1 MRMGARSND
10 GITALKYGEF
20 IRQMPAG
27 TAQLSRRRSLLE
39 RMHLDWFL
47 LAILLLL
54 TTFGL
59 IVLYSASDHS
69 IGTVYRQG
77 RFFLISYALMLF
89 IAQLDLERVKRFAPL
104 AYMGG
109 FFLLLLVPVFGAHA
123 KGATRWLNI
132 GGFQFQPS
140 EIMKL
145 AGPMAVAWYL
155 ASRALPPRFRHIMVA
170 LAIIF
175 VPALVVAKQP
185 DLGTAILIAAAG
197 AFVLVLAGLSW
208 RYIATAIAV
217 AAAAAYPLWEYVL
230 HDYQRKRI
238 LTLLDP
244 EEDKL
249 GAGWNII
256 QSKTA
261 IGSGGFLGK
270 GWLLGTQSHLDFL
283 PEGHTDFIIAV
294 LSEEWGLR
302 GVLFLLLLY
311 MALIARGM
319 WIAAHAQHCFAR
331 LLAGSVVL
339 TFFVYVFVNMGMVSG
354 LLPVVGVPLPLI
366 SQGGTALVVL
376 FAGFGLL
383 MAIASER
390 RIVSQ

>member
-1 MRMGARSND
+1 MNYGDFVRS
-10 GITALKYGEF
+10 
-20 IRQMPAG
+20 MPAG
-27 TAQLSRRRSLLE
+27 TAELSRRRGLLE
-39 RMHLDWFL
+39 RMHIDWL
-47 LAILLLL
+47 MLAILLAL
-54 TTFGL
+54 TAFGL
-59 IVLYSASDHS
+59 IVLYSASDRS
-69 IGTVYRQG
+69 IATVYKQG
-77 RFFLISYALMLF
+77 RFFLIAYALMFF
-89 IAQLDLERVKRFAPL
+89 IAQLDLERVKRFAIWVYL
-104 AYMGG
+104 GG
-109 FFLLLLVPVFGAHA
+109 LVLLMLVPIIGSHA

-145 AGPMAVAWYL
+145 AAPMAVAWYL
-155 ASRALPPRFRHIMVA
+155 SSRVLPPRFKYIAVG

-175 VPALVVAKQP
+175 IPALLVAKQP

-197 AFVLVLAGLSW
+197 AFVLLLAGLSW
-208 RYIATAIAV
+208 RYIATA
-217 AAAAAYPLWEYVL
+217 AAIVGAAAYPLWEYVL

-244 EEDKL
+244 EQDKL

-261 IGSGGFLGK
+261 IGSGGFYGK
-270 GWLLGTQSHLDFL
+270 GWLHGTQSHLDFL

-302 GVLFLLLLY
+302 GVLFLLTLY
-311 MALIARGM
+311 LALIARGM
-319 WIAAHAQHCFAR
+319 WIAVHAQHCFAR
-331 LLAGSVVL
+331 LLAGSMVL

-354 LLPVVGVPLPLI
+354 LLPIVGVPLPLI
-366 SQGGTALVVL
+366 SQGGTALVIL

-390 RIVSQ
+390 RIVAQ

>member
-1 MRMGARSND
+1 M
-10 GITALKYGEF
+10 KYREYV
-20 IRQMPAG
+20 RQMPAG
-27 TAQLSRRRSLLE
+27 TNQLSRQTTWLQRFHIDWLL
-39 RMHLDWFL
+39 LVFL
-47 LAILLLL
+47 LAL
-54 TTFGL
+54 TAFGL

-69 IGTVYRQG
+69 IATVFRQG
-77 RFFLISYALMLF
+77 RFFLIAYTLMLV
-89 IAQLDLERVKRFAPL
+89 IAQFDLERIKRFAPW
-104 AYMGG
+104 AYVGG
-109 FFLLLLVPVFGAHA
+109 FGLLILVPLLGVSA
-123 KGATRWLNI
+123 KGAKRWLSI

-140 EIMKL
+140 EVMKL
-145 AGPMAVAWYL
+145 AAPMAVAWYL
-155 ASRALPPRFRHIMVA
+155 AARILPPRLKHIA
-170 LAIIF
+170 A
-175 VPALVVAKQP
+175 ALVIILLPTLLVAKQP

-197 AFVLVLAGLSW
+197 SFVLLLAGLSG
-208 RYIATAIAV
+208 RYIAAAV
-217 AAAAAYPLWEYVL
+217 ALIGAAVYPMWEYVM

-238 LTLLDP
+238 LTLLNP

-261 IGSGGFLGK
+261 IGSGGFYGK
-270 GWLLGTQSHLDFL
+270 GWLQGTQSHLDFL

-302 GVLFLLLLY
+302 GVLVLLTLY
-311 MALIARGM
+311 LAVIMRGM
-319 WIAAHAQHCFAR
+319 WIAVYAQHCFGR

-339 TFFVYVFVNMGMVSG
+339 TFCVYVFVNMGMVAG

-383 MAIASER
+383 MAIASEK
-390 RIVSQ
+390 RILIQ

>member
-1 MRMGARSND
+1 M
-10 GITALKYGEF
+10 KYGDF
-20 IRQMPAG
+20 VRNMPAG
-27 TAQLSRRRSLLE
+27 TAQLSRRPN
-39 RMHLDWFL
+39 L
-47 LAILLLL
+47 LARVNIDWLLLLILLAL

-69 IGTVYRQG
+69 IATVYKQG
-77 RFFLISYALMLF
+77 RFFLIAYALMIF
-89 IAQLDLERVKRFAPL
+89 IAQLDVERIKRFAPL
-104 AYMGG
+104 AYAGG
-109 FFLLLLVPVFGAHA
+109 LFLLVMVPLFGTHA

-145 AGPMAVAWYL
+145 AGPMAVSWYL
-155 ASRALPPRFRHIMVA
+155 SSRILPPQFKYIA
-170 LAIIF
+170 ASLAIIF
-175 VPALVVAKQP
+175 IPALLVAKQP

-197 AFVLVLAGLSW
+197 SFVLLLAGLSW
-208 RYIATAIAV
+208 RYLAAAAV
-217 AAAAAYPLWEYVL
+217 TIGAAAYPMWEYVL

-244 EEDKL
+244 EGDKL

-261 IGSGGFLGK
+261 IGSGGFYGK

-302 GVLFLLLLY
+302 GVLILLTLY
-311 MALIARGM
+311 LALIARGM
-319 WIAAHAQHCFAR
+319 WIAVNAQHCFAR
-331 LLAGSVVL
+331 LLAGSMVL
-339 TFFVYVFVNMGMVSG
+339 TFFVYVFVNMGMVAG

-366 SQGGTALVVL
+366 SQGGTALVIL

-383 MAIASER
+383 MAIASEK
-390 RIVSQ
+390 RIVMQ